1 MRGCAH
7 ASGFNCGVK
16 RHLWDTQV
24 PQKEPYCTWEK
35 DIDVDRVKAS
45 TDTIYRGYGTKTKKA
60 INRHLPFGLP
70 DSDGDNEVLL
80 AQKNYINWYDK
91 DLRTSL

>member
-1 MRGCAH
+1 MKNFIKVIFFT
-7 ASGFNCGVK
+7 S
-16 RHLWDTQV
+16 LSISYSSYS
-24 PQKEPYCTWEK
+24 KEPYCTWEK